1 MRTSHLFALALA
13 LSLTTTT
20 VFAAGQ
26 ERPGAD
32 QRHCHKYQQTNAD
45 RLKANFSS
53 LDADRDD
60 LLTKQES
67 GLKNRDRR
75 CFDKLDRN
83 HDHRL
88 SVDELPRS

>member
-1 MRTSHLFALALA
+1 MRASNLFALALA
-13 LSLTTTT
+13 MSLTAAT

-32 QRHCHKYQQTNAD
+32 QRHCHKYLQTNAEKL
-45 RLKANFSS
+45 RANFSS
-53 LDADRDD
+53 LDADHDS

-67 GLKNRDRR
+67 GLKNRDRM
-75 CFDKLDRN
+75 CIDKLDRN

-88 SVDELPRS
+88 SIDELAGR